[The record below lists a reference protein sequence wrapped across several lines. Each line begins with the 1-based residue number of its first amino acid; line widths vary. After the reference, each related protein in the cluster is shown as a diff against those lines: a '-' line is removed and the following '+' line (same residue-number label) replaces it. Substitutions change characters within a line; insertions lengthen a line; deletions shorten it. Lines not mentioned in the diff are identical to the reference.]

1 MDVLKLVSKAR
12 KGNDDAFEQLIGLYQ
27 HQLYR
32 TAYIYGGNQEEALRI
47 VQDTICE
54 AYISFKDLKKLDYFL
69 AWLTRILLHHAY
81 KAKQE
86 IGEIERTDS
95 VQGAMMQMDEN
106 YQTVILLSYY
116 YDLPIEH
123 IAWHLSVSESTVV
136 TYLQEANKLLPHVTG
151 GSDST
156 WTKTDLLTN

>member
-32 TAYIYGGNQEEALRI
+32 TAYMYGGNQEEALRI

-95 VQGAMMQMDEN
+95 VQDAMMQLNRN
-106 YQTVILLSYY
+106 YQTVILLHYY
-116 YDLPIEH
+116 YDLSIEQ
-123 IAWHLSVSESTVV
+123 IAWHLHVSEGTAA
-136 TYLQEANKLLPHVTG
+136 TYLQDATKLLPHLTE
-151 GSDST
+151 GSDPT
-156 WTKTDLLTN
+156 WTKKDLLTN

>member
-12 KGNDDAFEQLIGLYQ
+12 KGNDEAFERLIGLYQ

-32 TAYIYGGNQEEALRI
+32 TAYMYAGNQEEALRI

-81 KAKQE
+81 RAKQE
-86 IGEIERTDS
+86 IDEMEGPDS
-95 VQGAMMQMDEN
+95 LQGVLMQLDEN

-116 YDLPIEH
+116 YDLPIDH
-123 IAWHLSVSESTVV
+123 IAWHLNVSEVTVSTYMRNV
-136 TYLQEANKLLPHVTG
+136 TKLLPHLEEG
-151 GSDST
+151 GILHGQK
-156 WTKTDLLTN
+156 KTY